1 MAATTVDEY
10 LDQLAPEA
18 RDQAAPVVALV
29 RERIPAGYEEALAHG
44 MPTWQVPL
52 ADHPDTYNGEPLA
65 YLSLA
70 ARKSGIS
77 LYLVGV
83 YVDPEREKQLRD
95 GFGAAG
101 KKVDLGKSCLR
112 FKRTADLD
120 ADTLGD
126 VIAALS
132 PTEFIAR
139 HEAGRAR
146 G

>member
-18 RDQAAPVVALV
+18 REQVAPVVALV
-29 RERIPAGYEEALAHG
+29 RERVPAGYEEALAHG

-52 ADHPDTYNGEPLA
+52 
-65 YLSLA
+65 
-70 ARKSGIS
+70 
-77 LYLVGV
+77 
-83 YVDPEREKQLRD
+83 
-95 GFGAAG
+95 
-101 KKVDLGKSCLR
+101 
-112 FKRTADLD
+112 
-120 ADTLGD
+120 GD

-132 PTEFIAR
+132 PAEFMAR